1 MAQLVPVS
9 EFCSLQTD
17 AIARSARNPG
27 RMRAGLHVPV
37 VRFPLRTIPMNRIR
51 DAKLLTIFSAALALI
66 LSLPSDATAQTQIV
80 WQGHTWNV
88 TNGGMAGV
96 ARGNPSN
103 VSVDSKGR
111 LHLSIQKRDGAW
123 TASEL
128 FTIDNL
134 GFGTYQWVVEG
145 NAWDMDP
152 VTVLGLF
159 PYGPVHKIGGDATN
173 EIDIEF
179 SKWNNTCVRNAD
191 FTVYPLESRQGKPS
205 YELNFKVDT
214 KTNLTTA
221 RMVWSSKSIVFTMMK
236 GNQPIGTHSRGSED
250 RDLQFLWRDRHTA
263 ATDPYGDKSMG
274 VQSGAGYES
283 VVNHSQLPI
292 RALVRAR
299 FWPLFFL
306 QSRDDLAH
314 LLDVIDVM
322 ACHVCAQFAHR
333 HLAPLRMDAVALPLP
348 RTKVLKH
355 SQIGFAQQPKHR
367 QRIRGI
373 PRGVVS
379 NLCPH
384 ILIEAGQIQ
393 TIPLDHLAI
402 PPRTREF
409 ILGEM
414 SKNLRH

>member
-1 MAQLVPVS
+1 MNRILHAKLLLTIVGADAFVRPEERKRRVAQLVPVS

-27 RMRAGLHVPV
+27 RMRPGLHVPV
-37 VRFPLRTIPMNRIR
+37 VRFPLRTIPMNRIL

-111 LHLSIQKRDGAW
+111 LHLGIQKRDGAW

-179 SKWNNTCVRNAD
+179 SKWNNTCVCNAD
-191 FTVYPLESRQGKPS
+191 FTVYPSESRQGKPS

-236 GNQPIGTHSRGSED
+236 GNQPIGT
-250 RDLQFLWRDRHTA
+250 TA
-263 ATDPYGDKSMG
+263 EVLKTETFNSSGATDIP
-274 VQSGAGYES
+274 
-283 VVNHSQLPI
+283 
-292 RALVRAR
+292 
-299 FWPLFFL
+299 
-306 QSRDDLAH
+306 
-314 LLDVIDVM
+314 
-322 ACHVCAQFAHR
+322 
-333 HLAPLRMDAVALPLP
+333 
-348 RTKVLKH
+348 
-355 SQIGFAQQPKHR
+355 QQPIPTGINLWAFKAVPATN
-367 QRIRGI
+367 QSLIIRSFQYV
-373 PRGVVS
+373 P
-379 NLCPH
+379 
-384 ILIEAGQIQ
+384 
-393 TIPLDHLAI
+393 
-402 PPRTREF
+402 
-409 ILGEM
+409 
-414 SKNLRH
+414 